1 MSHFYYIMYFL
12 FFFSLT
18 FFFFLVSFS
27 LSPKR
32 AITPLL
38 IYNTLTNFFLA
49 SLSNA
54 YFLLPQ
60 HYQQTIKQSNALYII
75 TSHLISQ
82 FLNSNTP
89 TQQLQNIYIYIY
101 RQIETCKSQTQS
113 HIQIQ
118 FTIIFKNK

>member
-1 MSHFYYIMYFL
+1 MSHFYYTMYFL

-27 LSPKR
+27 LSPKH

-54 YFLLPQ
+54 YSLLPQ

-75 TSHLISQ
+75 TSHLISH

-89 TQQLQNIYIYIY
+89 TQQLQPKKKLQEFEKEIG
-101 RQIETCKSQTQS
+101 SQVPN
-113 HIQIQ
+113 
-118 FTIIFKNK
+118 TITYSNSIHNHP